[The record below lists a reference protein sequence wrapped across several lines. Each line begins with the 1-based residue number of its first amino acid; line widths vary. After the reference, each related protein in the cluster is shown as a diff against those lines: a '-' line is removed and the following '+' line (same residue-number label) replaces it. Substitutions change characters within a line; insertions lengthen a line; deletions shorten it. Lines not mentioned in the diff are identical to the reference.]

1 MSVGLVIVNVSFM
14 QAIAAEAT
22 MPTPPPS
29 LFPSTQHAPQ
39 PTLPTNADAPKV
51 KPKSVTPTIK
61 HGIIQPSAKPRALA
75 EDTDTPPVPLAPG
88 SRVVASLDPKE
99 DFIILGKEEAPPIE
113 PAKPAM
119 EAAADIAG
127 GLGIMEP
134 TRLTLQKAPVTV
146 SPGIVPVTP
155 AKAAVQLAGPNIGAE
170 PVLHHPKPKT
180 AAPKASVAL
189 ALNAKMKSTIHTLT
203 PPPKPL
209 VAVKSVAFVK
219 PVKPVKLVKLVK
231 PAKPVKSVKVAAFTP
246 VPQPFKLV
254 KPMKSVKPAKVLA
267 VQARKAPKKTV
278 SASLKPKKGF
288 VPVVHQFASY
298 HPPKFKKV
306 LASHPV
312 KLTKTHLVVK
322 AKTPAKI
329 AVFKPVIKPYAPSH
343 HATRNTKFKPVIKPY
358 ALS

>member
-1 MSVGLVIVNVSFM
+1 MKRLWMSVGLVIVNVSFM

-22 MPTPPPS
+22 IPTPPPS

-75 EDTDTPPVPLAPG
+75 EDATDTPAVPLAPG

-170 PVLHHPKPKT
+170 PVLPHAKPKVP
-180 AAPKASVAL
+180 APKGSVAL
-189 ALNAKMKSTIHTLT
+189 ALNAKVKSTIHTLT

-209 VAVKSVAFVK
+209 VAVKSVA
-219 PVKPVKLVKLVK
+219 LVK
-231 PAKPVKSVKVAAFTP
+231 PLKSAKPVKSVKVAAFTP

-254 KPMKSVKPAKVLA
+254 KPMKSIKPAKVLA
-267 VQARKAPKKTV
+267 VQAHKAPKKTV

-306 LASHPV
+306 LVSHPA

-322 AKTPAKI
+322 AKAPAKM